1 VWQTAQLEWRLKS
14 MLEKLLGAKDGTCEE
29 CKAQSVARLTE
40 LSDFFSGDKVSQP
53 FQP

>member
-1 VWQTAQLEWRLKS
+1 

-40 LSDFFSGDKVSQP
+40 LSDFFSGDKVSHIDIDYLFLIGQSCLIA
-53 FQP
+53 